1 LIALIREYW
10 KNARCSGTLLLVQA
24 VISKFKEQT
33 PPDSEQ
39 IASVPPSRRITLLL
53 ILALTAG
60 TLILYQFSVRNQFVN
75 YDDPAY
81 VTANPYVLQ
90 GLSWSNVVWAF
101 TATAEAN
108 WHPLTWISHMAD
120 VQFFGLNQVGHHLT
134 NVLIHLCNVLLLF
147 LWLRS
152 ATGSTFRSA
161 VVAALFSVHPLN
173 VESVAWIAE
182 RKSLLS
188 TFFLLLA
195 LVAWDRYV
203 REEKGWRYL
212 LVVLLFAC
220 GLMSKPMVIT
230 FPFMLLLLDYWPY
243 QRLASS
249 GPAHASRLTT
259 LVIEKIPFFALSA
272 ASAVIT
278 IYAQRSGGAL
288 GSSKLLPVGWRVNN
302 TMYSY
307 FVYIVK
313 EFWPSGLA
321 VFYPH
326 PENHLALWKVAAA
339 LVFILAITW
348 LVWRYRNRKYLTTG
362 WLWYL
367 GTMLPVIGIVQV
379 GRQAMA
385 DRYAY
390 IPFVGLFVMTVWVLA
405 ELGSGLKLSRSIVL
419 CGALAALIAYA
430 SVSFRQ
436 IGYWR
441 NSYALFTHT
450 LEVTSR
456 NSVAET
462 NLGEVLVKM
471 GHPEL
476 AISHFSAAI
485 QITPDFSTPHYDLG
499 QLLQVENK
507 LGAAKQQY
515 ELTFAY
521 SSDQTELARAHNNLG
536 ALLIQLK
543 QPAEAVWQ
551 FDAALRIDPNEQNSL
566 IGRGTIEYQQ
576 GALDAALQ
584 DFVRAAQ
591 ISPSPVAYFWMGRV
605 LEDKG
610 RFSEAAM
617 AYNATLQMAPGMQEA
632 QTRLDAMRQ
641 KSN

>member
-1 LIALIREYW
+1 
-10 KNARCSGTLLLVQA
+10 
-24 VISKFKEQT
+24 
-33 PPDSEQ
+33 
-39 IASVPPSRRITLLL
+39 
-53 ILALTAG
+53 
-60 TLILYQFSVRNQFVN
+60 
-75 YDDPAY
+75 
-81 VTANPYVLQ
+81 
-90 GLSWSNVVWAF
+90 
-101 TATAEAN
+101 
-108 WHPLTWISHMAD
+108 
-120 VQFFGLNQVGHHLT
+120 
-134 NVLIHLCNVLLLF
+134 
-147 LWLRS
+147 
-152 ATGSTFRSA
+152 
-161 VVAALFSVHPLN
+161 
-173 VESVAWIAE
+173 
-182 RKSLLS
+182 
-188 TFFLLLA
+188 
-195 LVAWDRYV
+195 
-203 REEKGWRYL
+203 
-212 LVVLLFAC
+212 
-220 GLMSKPMVIT
+220 
-230 FPFMLLLLDYWPY
+230 
-243 QRLASS
+243 
-249 GPAHASRLTT
+249 
-259 LVIEKIPFFALSA
+259 
-272 ASAVIT
+272 
-278 IYAQRSGGAL
+278 
-288 GSSKLLPVGWRVNN
+288 
-302 TMYSY
+302 
-307 FVYIVK
+307 
-313 EFWPSGLA
+313 
-321 VFYPH
+321 
-326 PENHLALWKVAAA
+326 
-339 LVFILAITW
+339 
-348 LVWRYRNRKYLTTG
+348 
-362 WLWYL
+362 
-367 GTMLPVIGIVQV
+367 
-379 GRQAMA
+379 
-385 DRYAY
+385 
-390 IPFVGLFVMTVWVLA
+390 
-405 ELGSGLKLSRSIVL
+405 LKLSRSIVL